1 MCAALGFEGDASI
14 LYDCLLR
21 EKGSKYLTLFDVDKK
36 AYEALEHG
44 DEDMM
49 AGNKKDTSKL
59 NFQERQDEHLSHK
72 IRVMVG
78 KDIRENIE
86 QHWVDKEKND
96 MCGVGVPGLIHLLK
110 VRYGGTV
117 GGWTMGV
124 DRIGT
129 GRLSWMMFCKGCRNI
144 GFIGNFRQVW
154 NALDDDNSGTV
165 SLMELDPP
173 AAKALLEFRDMM
185 VQKFAVVV
193 EGWDDLAGG
202 LGHINKKDFVKK
214 MKKYGFKQD
223 PAKLFE
229 WLKIERCNHVLLQ
242 PDIGIVNR
250 IFPQVKP
257 LPWSPTGGPHG
268 EEEEKAAAAKSPGT
282 KEPTSPHGAKAA
294 GAGASASKEAAK
306 RRTLAAAALEAS
318 TEGPT
323 ASLETA
329 EGTSQL

>member
-1 MCAALGFEGDASI
+1 
-14 LYDCLLR
+14 
-21 EKGSKYLTLFDVDKK
+21 
-36 AYEALEHG
+36 
-44 DEDMM
+44 
-49 AGNKKDTSKL
+49 
-59 NFQERQDEHLSHK
+59 
-72 IRVMVG
+72 
-78 KDIRENIE
+78 
-86 QHWVDKEKND
+86 
-96 MCGVGVPGLIHLLK
+96 VGVPGLIHLLK

-154 NALDDDNSGTV
+154 DALDDDGSGTV

-173 AAKALLEFRDMM
+173 AGAALLEFRDMM
-185 VQKFAVVV
+185 VQKFTVVV
-193 EGWDDLAGG
+193 EGWNDLASG
-202 LGHINKKDFVKK
+202 LGHIDKKAFVKK
-214 MKKYGFKQD
+214 MKEYGYKQN

-229 WLKIERCNHVLLQ
+229 WLKIERCNHVLFQ

-257 LPWSPTGGPHG
+257 LPWSPDGGPHG
-268 EEEEKAAAAKSPGT
+268 AEAEAAAA
-282 KEPTSPHGAKAA
+282 KEPTSPASAKAA
-294 GAGASASKEAAK
+294 GAVKADASKEAAVEAAVEAAK

-329 EGTSQL
+329 EGTSQLHETSTVTDPLGPPSTVN